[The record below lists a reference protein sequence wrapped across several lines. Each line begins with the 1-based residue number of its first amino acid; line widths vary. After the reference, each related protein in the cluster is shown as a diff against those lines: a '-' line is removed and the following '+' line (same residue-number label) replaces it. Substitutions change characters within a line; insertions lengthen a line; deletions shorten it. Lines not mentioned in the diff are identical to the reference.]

1 MDSSRRKFLKL
12 AGITAAGLTA
22 APAVTSLASSAAS
35 PSSGGK
41 VIRNAEALTAKHWGM
56 VIDTRQLNTS
66 ADLEPI
72 IEACHR
78 VHNVPVFEDDLKM
91 PQLPCRMAEKES
103 LIHACEK
110 VNEKIPKISSDKKRH
125 EIKWIWEEEFH
136 NLFPDQLNQYLTE
149 RLEHLPFLTLC
160 NHCANPSCVQAC
172 PTKAT
177 FQREDGIV
185 LMDFHRCIGCR
196 FCMAACPY
204 GSRSFNFRDPR
215 EGLKEINTAF
225 PTRMK
230 GVVEKC
236 NFCAERLSVG
246 QIPACV
252 EAANGAILFG
262 DMNDP
267 ESAVRKSLKENY
279 AVRRQPALGTE
290 PSVYYIL

>member
-1 MDSSRRKFLKL
+1 MDNSRRKFLKL

-22 APAVTSLASSAAS
+22 APAVTSLASSHGQ
-35 PSSGGK
+35 PSGK
-41 VIRNAEALTAKHWGM
+41 VIRNPEALTAGHWGM
-56 VIDTRQLNTS
+56 VIDTRQLTS
-66 ADLEPI
+66 AADLEPI

-78 VHNVPVFEDDLKM
+78 EHNVPTFEEDLKM
-91 PQLPCRMAEKES
+91 PKLPLEK
-103 LIHACEK
+103 LDK
-110 VNEKIPKISSDKKRH
+110 LVPKIFSSDKKKH

-136 NLFPDQLNQYLTE
+136 NIFPDQLNDYLAE

-215 EGLKEINTAF
+215 QGLTEINTAF

-236 NFCAERLSVG
+236 NFCAERLSKG
-246 QIPACV
+246 QLPACV
-252 EAANGAILFG
+252 EASNGAILFG
-262 DMNDP
+262 DLDDP
-267 ESAVRKSLKENY
+267 VSNVRKALKENY
-279 AVRRQPALGTE
+279 AVRRQPSLGTE
-290 PSVYYIL
+290 PSVYYII

>member
-1 MDSSRRKFLKL
+1 MDNSRRTFLKI
-12 AGITAAGLTA
+12 AGIAAAGLTA
-22 APAVTSLASSAAS
+22 APAVTSLASSAS
-35 PSSGGK
+35 PSKGGK
-41 VIRNAEALTAKHWGM
+41 VVRNPEALTAKHWGM
-56 VIDTRQLNTS
+56 VIDTRKLTTS

-78 VHNVPVFEDDLKM
+78 IHNVPTFEDDLMM
-91 PQLPCRMAEKES
+91 PQLPCRMAETES
-103 LIHACEK
+103 LKQSCEK

-136 NLFPDQLNQYLTE
+136 NLFPDQLNPYLTE
-149 RLEHLPFLTLC
+149 HLEHLPFLTLC

-215 EGLKEINTAF
+215 QGLKEINTAF

-236 NFCAERLSVG
+236 NFCAERLSKG
-246 QIPACV
+246 QMPACV
-252 EAANGAILFG
+252 EASNGTILFG
-262 DMNDP
+262 DLNDP
-267 ESAVRKSLKENY
+267 ESEVRKALKENY
-279 AVRRQPALGTE
+279 AVRRQPSLGTE